1 MKTTLNNVK
10 ERVNQFGHQVG
21 KKITTAAVLLGTLST
36 GVLLSQHAQADMPKM
51 DAPTRSSG
59 NDGIVKTIQDYA
71 YDGLVLTGL
80 LVSAYAFIKVAFA
93 AIETFGEVR
102 AGKKTWGDL
111 GAICL
116 VGVLLLVVAIWLLN
130 KAKDIL

>member
-1 MKTTLNNVK
+1 MKKALNNIK
-10 ERVNQFGHQVG
+10 DRVTQFGE
-21 KKITTAAVLLGTLST
+21 KTTTAAVLLGTL
-36 GVLLSQHAQADMPKM
+36 GAGALLPQSVQAEMPKM
-51 DAPTRSSG
+51 DAPTRNSG
-59 NDGIVKTIQDYA
+59 GNGGILQILQDYA
-71 YDGLVLTGL
+71 YDAIVFAGL
-80 LVSAYAFIKVAFA
+80 LISAYAFIKVAFA

-116 VGVLLLVVAIWLLN
+116 VGVLILVVAIWLLN